1 MGGRGTSTVN
11 MILQWFVQLPWSE
24 CSCPSHPPVD
34 NLMPKVMESR
44 SEAFGRLSDPEGGA
58 LINGISALM
67 KEASE
72 TPLTCSLTE

>member
-1 MGGRGTSTVN
+1 
-11 MILQWFVQLPWSE
+11 
-24 CSCPSHPPVD
+24 
-34 NLMPKVMESR
+34 MPKVMESR